1 VGGARVLPRT
11 LMERLLVRL
20 ERRFGKLAI
29 PNLIGFVVGGM
40 TLVAVL
46 SALKPE
52 FPEHLLL
59 DVHAVRRGEV
69 WRLVT
74 FLFIPPRTEPLWLLV
89 DLYFT
94 WWIGSSLEQAWGAF
108 KFNAFYLVGALLT
121 LGAAL
126 VAGPMDNTWLDAS
139 MFLAFATVF
148 PDATILL
155 FFIIPVKVKWLGI
168 LAAAAAVFFAVAG
181 TWETRA
187 AVAAALANYALFF
200 SDHWGAERKHR
211 ALVAR
216 QRMQL
221 ERMRSGRP
229 MAGAEADER
238 VAVLR
243 ERAREPEREA
253 DAMPAFGKRVCAI
266 CGASEVDGTD
276 IRVCSCDKCG
286 NRPRTLCL
294 AHARAH

>member
-1 VGGARVLPRT
+1 
-11 LMERLLVRL
+11 MERLLVRL
-20 ERRFGKLAI
+20 ERRFGKYAI
-29 PNLIGFVVGGM
+29 PNLITFVVGGM
-40 TLVAVL
+40 ALVAVL

-59 DVHAVRRGEV
+59 DVRAVRRGEV

-74 FLFIPPRTEPLWLLV
+74 FLFLPPSGSPIWLIV
-89 DLYFT
+89 NLYFT

-108 KFNAFYLVGALLT
+108 KLNAFYLMGALLT
-121 LGAAL
+121 IVAAL
-126 VAGPMDNTWLDAS
+126 AAGPMDNTWLDSS

-148 PDATILL
+148 PDTTILL
-155 FFIIPVKVKWLGI
+155 FFVIPVRVKWLGI
-168 LAAAAAVFFAVAG
+168 LAGLAALFFAVTG
-181 TWETRA
+181 NWETRA
-187 AVAAALANYALFF
+187 AVAAALTNYALFF
-200 SDHWGAERKHR
+200 GDHWGAQRKHR

-216 QRMQL
+216 QRGHL
-221 ERMRSGRP
+221 ERIRSGRP
-229 MAGAEADER
+229 LVSADDADR
-238 VAVLR
+238 ISLMR
-243 ERAREPEREA
+243 EREPAAVPAAESDS
-253 DAMPAFGKRVCAI
+253 DAMPAFGRRVCAI